1 MNRRQARLLALL
13 FASPLVSACG
23 PSHIKAYTPKTRH
36 YDVGKYAQSDASAR
50 PESGSLFSEAAP
62 GFLQDT
68 RALRVG
74 DILIIRIDEQ
84 ADAKGDAT
92 TKLSRQSKREAGMD
106 ALLGLAPA
114 IKRMNPD
121 VDPTKLLAM
130 ASQYDFA
137 GDGATHRKGAL
148 QGSLAVRVARQ
159 MPNADLYIEGTK
171 VVMINN
177 EEYHLYVSGLVRL
190 ADVKT
195 DNTVLSS
202 RIADAQIEF
211 TGRGD
216 VADQQERGW
225 MAKLIDSVNPC

>member
-1 MNRRQARLLALL
+1 MRLRLGVAAIVVLAL
-13 FASPLVSACG
+13 VGCG
-23 PSHIKAYTPKTRH
+23 PTHIKAFTPKARH
-36 YDVGKYAQSDASAR
+36 YDAGKYAQSEISAQ
-50 PESGSLFSEAAP
+50 PQSGSIFSDAAP

-74 DILIIRIDEQ
+74 DILIIKIDEQ

-92 TKLSRQSKREAGMD
+92 TKLSRQSKREGGMD
-106 ALLGLAPA
+106 ALLGLVPA

-121 VDPTKLLAM
+121 IDPGKLLSM
-130 ASQYDFA
+130 AAQYDFA

-148 QGSLAVRVARQ
+148 SGNLAVRVVKQ
-159 MPNADLYIEGTK
+159 MPNADLYVEGTK

-195 DNTVLSS
+195 DNTVMSS

-225 MAKLIDSVNPC
+225 LAKLIDSVNPF